1 MRKVKES
8 TREKLIDVSKKL
20 FLKNSIASVTIQDI
34 AVKANIG
41 EATVYRYFKKKV
53 NLVIA
58 AATSM
63 SEEVTKDYFIFNEND
78 TGFEAIKRFYGIYLY
93 VYEKGI
99 NYFKFLNDFD
109 SYIEQE
115 SKSPD
120 DEYEDSINS
129 YKELFLKSYNKGLND
144 TTIIKIDDIDTF
156 YYSTTLALL
165 NLCKK
170 VAKEKSI
177 LKSDSLY
184 DGKKV
189 IKNLIDIIL
198 KSLKA

>member
-8 TREKLIDVSKKL
+8 TREKLIEVSKEL
-20 FLKNSIASVTIQDI
+20 FLKKAISSVTIQDI
-34 AVKANIG
+34 AQEANIG

-93 VYEKGI
+93 VYEKDI

-109 SYIEQE
+109 SYLEQE
-115 SKSPD
+115 SKTPD
-120 DEYEDSINS
+120 DEYEESINT
-129 YKELFLKSYNKGLND
+129 YKDVFLKNYSKGLIDN
-144 TTIIKIDDIDTF
+144 TINKIDDIDTF

>member
-8 TREKLIDVSKKL
+8 TREKLIDVSKEL

-41 EATVYRYFKKKV
+41 EATVYRYFKKKI
-53 NLVIA
+53 NLVVA
-58 AATSM
+58 CATSM

-78 TGFEAIKRFYGIYLY
+78 TGFEAIKRFYEIYLY
-93 VYEKGI
+93 VYDKDI

-115 SKSPD
+115 SKNPD

-144 TTIIKIDDIDTF
+144 KTIIKIDDIDTF